1 MAVSY
6 ILKSQLKLVLA
17 NGINP
22 STGDAVYKTKTIN
35 NVKSD
40 ATADG
45 LYAVANSLAAL
56 QQLPLYQIERNDNSE
71 ILGS

>member
-6 ILKSQLKLVLA
+6 ILKSQLKLVLVS
-17 NGINP
+17 GTNP
-22 STGDAVYKTKTIN
+22 TTGDAMFKTKTFS

-45 LYAVANSLAAL
+45 LYAVANALAPL

-71 ILGS
+71 ILGN